1 MLWCPLFRLQRFIC
15 FVCRSL
21 ARLKSFQNDD
31 SVNGVEEEKRF
42 VSGLSDSIDFR
53 IQIPN
58 NVVDRKKKVRKTFDS
73 TKKSYR
79 ISEYPDRRQLR
90 AQ

>member
-1 MLWCPLFRLQRFIC
+1 
-15 FVCRSL
+15 
-21 ARLKSFQNDD
+21 
-31 SVNGVEEEKRF
+31 VNGVEEEKRF